1 MGVLVPL
8 TIILPVFIAIIRYH
22 KLPSE
27 CRILF
32 YYLIMAGLINTVA
45 SMMARNGIRN
55 LPLSHLLTMLEFV
68 MLTDYFSIVLKEKKA
83 IRILQVCFII
93 ACILNTIFL
102 QDIWQFNTYT
112 RSLEAL
118 IIMLLSVNLFAKMFT
133 DIDGPRLVT
142 RSDFWF
148 NTGMFLYFSGSFMM
162 FIFSNFLL
170 QASKKDWIIIW
181 NIHATFLLIMYI
193 LFTIGFIKCKK

>member
-8 TIILPVFIAIIRYH
+8 SIILPVFIAIIRYN
-22 KLPSE
+22 KLPAE
-27 CRILF
+27 GRILF

-45 SMMARNGIRN
+45 TMMARNGIRN

-68 MLTDYFSIVLKEKKA
+68 MLTDYFLIVLKEKKA
-83 IRILQVCFII
+83 MRILQVCFIT

-102 QDIWQFNTYT
+102 QNIWQFNTYT

-133 DIDGPRLVT
+133 DIEGPKLAR

-148 NTGMFLYFSGSFMM
+148 NTGMFLYFSGSFML

-170 QASKKDWIIIW
+170 QASKKDWNIIW
-181 NIHATFLLIMYI
+181 NIHATFLLFMYI